1 VLFFATTMF
10 SQRTVTKEVG
20 GFDELKVFDLIA
32 VDLIPSDENTVVI
45 KGENTDDV
53 KVINDNG
60 KLKIRMLLE
69 QRFNGDETQIEIYYQ
84 KIDVL
89 DANEGA
95 YIYGNSPITQNN
107 ITLRA
112 QEGGQIQV
120 RLAVNNAKV
129 KSVTGGGVEAI
140 GTAENVD
147 ITLNTGGVFEGKEL
161 STKETKVT
169 ITAAGRADINA
180 SEKVHAR
187 VTAGGNIYIYGNP
200 KEVDKKRL
208 AGGRIKIMH

>member
-169 ITAAGRADINA
+169 ITAAGRADVNA

>member
-1 VLFFATTMF
+1 MLFFATTMF

-169 ITAAGRADINA
+169 ITAAGRADVNA

>member
-1 VLFFATTMF
+1 MLFFATTMF